1 MFSRVTRSNLPT
13 ESSSAGRLVA
23 AASALVLA
31 SIIAS
36 AGCAAHRPSAS
47 AGQPSKVPAS
57 NDWLAVTRLAEG
69 ASVHVDLQD
78 GTSAAGRFVAADD
91 SQVSVRLGG
100 TEQTLPRPTVH
111 RLATV
116 HRNTKRKATRGLI
129 IGGVAGG
136 LLGAL
141 TAETNRAEWALFM
154 AGGWAAIGA
163 AIGASDGFADR
174 EVIVVYETERLDAAS
189 HKSTGLAN
197 LQMEPTRQAVP
208 FIPKLRRAAHLAR

>member
-1 MFSRVTRSNLPT
+1 VLEKNAEMFRRVTSSNMPT
-13 ESSSAGRLVA
+13 QSLSAGRQVA
-23 AASALVLA
+23 AASALMLV

-36 AGCAAHRPSAS
+36 AGCAAHRAS
-47 AGQPSKVPAS
+47 AGQPSKVPTPS
-57 NDWLAVTRLAEG
+57 DWLAVTRLAEG
-69 ASVHVDLQD
+69 ASVRIDLQD

-91 SQVSVRLGG
+91 SQLTVRLGG
-100 TEQTLPRPTVH
+100 TEQALPRPTVH

-116 HRNTKRKATRGLI
+116 HRQTKRKATRGLI

-163 AIGASDGFADR
+163 AIGVSDGFTDR
-174 EVIVVYETERLDAAS
+174 EEIVVYETEPLGAAS

-197 LQMEPTRQAVP
+197 LQMEPTRQAVRA
-208 FIPKLRRAAHLAR
+208 IP